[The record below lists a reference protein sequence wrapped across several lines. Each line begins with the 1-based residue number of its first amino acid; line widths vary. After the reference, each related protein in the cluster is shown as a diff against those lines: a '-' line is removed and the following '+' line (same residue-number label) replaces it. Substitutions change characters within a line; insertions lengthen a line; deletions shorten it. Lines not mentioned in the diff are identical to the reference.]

1 MDYSIIILNIVY
13 AIVGLIVLIAAYRLF
28 DLVESRI
35 DFADQINK
43 GNMAA
48 SVFISSVMIAL
59 AIIIAGALG

>member
-1 MDYSIIILNIVY
+1 MDYDIILLNIVY
-13 AIVGLIVLIAAYRLF
+13 AFIGLVVLILAYKLF

-35 DFADQINK
+35 DFAEQINK

>member
-1 MDYSIIILNIVY
+1 MDYSILILNVVY
-13 AIVGLIVLIAAYRLF
+13 AFLGLVILIIAYKLF
-28 DLVESRI
+28 DWIETRI

-48 SVFISSVMIAL
+48 AVFLSAVMVAL

>member
-1 MDYSIIILNIVY
+1 MDYNIIFLNIVY
-13 AIVGLIVLIAAYRLF
+13 AFIGLVVLILAYKLF

-35 DFADQINK
+35 DFAEQINK

>member
-1 MDYSIIILNIVY
+1 MDYNIILLNIVY
-13 AIVGLIVLIAAYRLF
+13 AFIGLVVLILAYKLF

-35 DFADQINK
+35 DFAEQINK

>member
-1 MDYSIIILNIVY
+1 MDYNIIFLNIVY
-13 AIVGLIVLIAAYRLF
+13 AFIGLVVLILAYKLF

>member
-1 MDYSIIILNIVY
+1 MDYNIIFLNIVY
-13 AIVGLIVLIAAYRLF
+13 AFIGLVVLIVAYKLF

-35 DFADQINK
+35 DFAEQINK

>member
-1 MDYSIIILNIVY
+1 MDYDIIFLNIVY
-13 AIVGLIVLIAAYRLF
+13 AFIGLVVLILAYKLF

-35 DFADQINK
+35 DFAEQINK

>member
-1 MDYSIIILNIVY
+1 MDYNIILLNFVY
-13 AIVGLIVLIAAYRLF
+13 AFIGLIVLILAYKLF

-48 SVFISSVMIAL
+48 AVFISSVMIAL